1 MTCWENSAFQ
11 TCNST
16 RSSSS
21 SSSRRR
27 TDCGG
32 GGCNVVRS
40 ERGCGKNAAHGG
52 HAPPRLSLGD
62 RLLLLLGFCHN
73 LGNCSRPTLTGEGWG
88 RGEGGGR
95 SWKAWLQ
102 LQDNACCSAQPRP
115 SLPAGGGWLA
125 ASKGHS
131 RGRARPRVSPDL
143 HTTHNP
149 KFATAPS
156 WEKCINQMRL
166 LEESSVH

>member
-1 MTCWENSAFQ
+1 MVAVGATLCGQREVVVKMRL
-11 TCNST
+11 TGVT
-16 RSSSS
+16 RLPDSVWG
-21 SSSRRR
+21 
-27 TDCGG
+27 T
-32 GGCNVVRS
+32 GC
-40 ERGCGKNAAHGG
+40 CCC
-52 HAPPRLSLGD
+52 
-62 RLLLLLGFCHN
+62 FCHN

>member
-16 RSSSS
+16 RSSSRS
-21 SSSRRR
+21 SSR

-62 RLLLLLGFCHN
+62 RLLLGFCHN

-131 RGRARPRVSPDL
+131 RSAGGHGQECHQICTQP
-143 HTTHNP
+143 TTLNLQQHLPGKNAST
-149 KFATAPS
+149 K
-156 WEKCINQMRL
+156 
-166 LEESSVH
+166 